1 MVVPSFRLPAVVAR
15 GAEHGHQRG
24 SGNILAG
31 GEALRF
37 HFENRLVEAK
47 PGDTIAAA
55 LYRDGQRIFSRSFK
69 YHRPRGLLCVSGKC
83 PNCLMNVDGI
93 PNVRTCITPVRDE
106 MKVKA
111 QNAYP
116 SLKTDW
122 LSITQRF
129 DWLMPVGWYY
139 KTFTHPAIWH
149 AAEPTIRRVAG
160 LGEVLSSE
168 SREYEHSWMHADTA
182 VIGGGQSGM
191 QAAVAAAARGEQVV
205 LVDDQPA
212 LGGQR
217 RYRKRAGEMP
227 ADLIEQLQT
236 FPNIRILR
244 DSYCFGLYEGNL
256 LGVLQGNPHP
266 GAVERLVHLRTQHT
280 TVATGAYETPL
291 LFPNNDLPG
300 VMLSTGVLRLL
311 HLYGVPAGKRA
322 VIVGSSGATEE
333 VSSECREAGIEVVA
347 TVSLEQVVTATG
359 SLCVKGIQTQAGN
372 FSCDLIV
379 ICGPRVPDAGL
390 AAQASGKLTWSA
402 VQGAFLP
409 TDLPGHVSVVGDAAG
424 VTLAGIATPLP
435 SSKRAFVCLC
445 TDVSSQDLCDGI
457 AEGFDHIETLKRYTT
472 ATMGPCQGRMCQLSA
487 IGICAHETGRST
499 AETGVTTS
507 RPPNPGVTLG
517 ALAGPSHHP
526 IRRTPMHYA
535 HEKLGAVWLDMSDW
549 KRPRY
554 YKTDTTSEEKACV
567 LAEYRAVREGV
578 GIIDVSTL
586 GKLDLRGVDCG
597 RLLDKVYT
605 HRFSDLRPGRVRY
618 ALMCDEGGIIL
629 DDGTISR
636 LSNDQYFVTTT
647 TGNLEFVHQWLDWY
661 LVGSGWDV
669 HITNVTAGYG
679 AMNVA
684 GPKSREVLS
693 KLTNCDLTSGA
704 FPYMACREA
713 EVAGIPIIMLRIGF
727 VGETGW
733 EIHCPAESSEA
744 LWEALLEAGQESGIR
759 PFGVEAQRL
768 LRLEKRHLIVGVDTD
783 ALTNPYEADMGWAIK
798 LEKPDFVGK
807 ALLSSA
813 AKDLSRERLIGFV
826 LDGPGL
832 PKDGSAVV
840 VDGQLAGRVTSS
852 RHSPAKQAAVGL
864 AWVKVSQAQEGATI
878 DVRVDGK
885 LVQARVTMQPFY
897 DPEGV
902 RLRQ

>member
-1 MVVPSFRLPAVVAR
+1 MKFYFQNKP
-15 GAEHGHQRG
+15 
-24 SGNILAG
+24 
-31 GEALRF
+31 
-37 HFENRLVEAK
+37 VEAQF
-47 PGDTIAAA
+47 GDTIAAA

-69 YHRPRGLLCVSGKC
+69 YHRPRGLLCVTGKC

-93 PNVRTCITPVRDE
+93 PNVRTCITPVRDH

-116 SLKTDW
+116 SLETDW

-139 KTFTHPAIWH
+139 KTFTHPAMWH
-149 AAEPTIRRVAG
+149 AAEPAIRRVAG

-168 SREYEHSWMHADTA
+168 PREYEHFWMHADTA
-182 VIGGGQSGM
+182 VIGGGRAGM
-191 QAAVAAAARGEQVV
+191 QAAVEAAAQGGQVV
-205 LVDDQPA
+205 LVDDQTT
-212 LGGQR
+212 LGGQL

-227 ADLIEQLQT
+227 GGLVQQLQAL
-236 FPNIRILR
+236 PNVRILH
-244 DSYCFGLYEGNL
+244 DSYCFGLYEDNL
-256 LGVLQGNPHP
+256 LGVLQSNPHP
-266 GAVERLVHLRTQHT
+266 GTAERLIHLRTQHT

-291 LFPNNDLPG
+291 LFLNNDLPG

-311 HLYGVPAGKRA
+311 HLYGVPAGQRA
-322 VIVGSSGATEE
+322 VIVGVSGATEE
-333 VSSECREAGIEVVA
+333 VSMALRDAGIEVVT
-347 TVSLEQVVTATG
+347 TVRAEQVVRATG
-359 SLCVKGIQTQAGN
+359 SGCVKGIQTQAGS

-379 ICGPRVPDAGL
+379 VCGPRVPDAGL
-390 AAQASGKLTWSA
+390 AAQAGAKLTWSRERA
-402 VQGAFLP
+402 AFLP
-409 TDLPGHVSVVGDAAG
+409 TALPSHVSVVGDAAG
-424 VTLAGIATPLP
+424 ETVDNIAPPLP
-435 SSKRAFVCLC
+435 ASKRAFVCLC
-445 TDVSSQDLCDGI
+445 SDVSSQDLCDGI

-487 IGICAHETGRST
+487 IGVCAHETGRST

-535 HEKLGAVWLDMSDW
+535 HEKMGAVWMDMGDW

-554 YKTDTTSEEKACV
+554 YKTDTVSEERECV

-586 GKLDLRGVDCG
+586 GKLDLRGPDCG

-636 LSNDQYFVTTT
+636 LSNDRYFVTTT
-647 TGNLEFVHQWLDWY
+647 SGNLDFVYQWLNWY
-661 LVGSGWDV
+661 LAGAGWAV
-669 HITNVTAGYG
+669 HIANVTAGYG

-684 GPKSREVLS
+684 GPGSREVLN
-693 KLTNCDLTSGA
+693 KLTDCDLTSSA
-704 FPYMACREA
+704 FPYMACRQA
-713 EVAGIPIIMLRIGF
+713 EVAGIPAIMLRIGF

-744 LWEALLEAGQESGIR
+744 LWQAVLEAGRESNIR

-783 ALTNPYEADMGWAIK
+783 ALTNPYEAEMGWAVK
-798 LEKPDFVGK
+798 LDKPDFVGK
-807 ALLSSA
+807 ALLSRA
-813 AKDLSRERLIGFV
+813 ANDLSRERLIGFV
-826 LDGPGL
+826 LREPGL
-832 PKDGSAVV
+832 PEDGAAVV

-852 RHSPAKQAAVGL
+852 RHSPAQRSAVGL
-864 AWVKVSQAQEGATI
+864 AWVKAPQAQEGATI

-897 DPEGV
+897 DPEGG

>member
-1 MVVPSFRLPAVVAR
+1 LK
-15 GAEHGHQRG
+15 
-24 SGNILAG
+24 
-31 GEALRF
+31 F
-37 HFENRLVEAK
+37 HFQDRVVEAK
-47 PGDTIAAA
+47 DGDTIAAA
-55 LYRDGQRIFSRSFK
+55 LYRSGQRIFSRSFK

-93 PNVRTCITPVRDE
+93 PNVRTCITPVRDD
-106 MKVKA
+106 MSVKS

-116 SLKTDW
+116 SLETDL

-139 KTFTHPAIWH
+139 KTFTHPAMWH
-149 AAEPTIRRVAG
+149 AAEPAIRRAAG
-160 LGEVLSSE
+160 LGEVLTTAP
-168 SREYEHSWMHADTA
+168 REYEHAWMHADTA
-182 VIGGGQSGM
+182 VIGGGWAGIL
-191 QAAVAAAARGEQVV
+191 AALEAAATGGQVV
-205 LVDDQPA
+205 LVDDQHA
-212 LGGQR
+212 LGGQG
-217 RYRKRAGEMP
+217 RYRKEAGKILV
-227 ADLIEQLQT
+227 DLIQQVQAL
-236 FPNIRILR
+236 PNVRILC

-256 LGVLQGNPHP
+256 LGVLQRDPHP
-266 GAVERLVHLRTQHT
+266 GAVERLIHLRTQHT

-311 HLYGVPAGKRA
+311 HLYGVRAGKRA
-322 VIVGSSGATEE
+322 VIVGASAVSEE
-333 VSSECREAGIEVVA
+333 VSVDLREAGIEVVRI
-347 TVSLEQVVTATG
+347 VSPEQLGAATG
-359 SLCVKGIQTQAGN
+359 SGVVKGVQTKAGD
-372 FSCDLIV
+372 FECDLV
-379 ICGPRVPDAGL
+379 VVCGPRVPDAGL
-390 AAQASGKLTWSA
+390 VSQAGGKLEWCGLK
-402 VQGAFLP
+402 GAFVPTGLP
-409 TDLPGHVSVVGDAAG
+409 DHVSVVGDAAG
-424 VTLAGIATPLP
+424 ADLVAFATPLP

-445 TDVSSQDLCDGI
+445 SDVSSQDLCDGI

-487 IGICAHETGRST
+487 IGVCARETGRSM

-535 HEKLGAVWLDMSDW
+535 HEKLGAVWMDMSDW

-554 YKTDTTSEEKACV
+554 YKAQSTSVQKDCV
-567 LAEYRAVREGV
+567 LEEYRAVREGV

-586 GKLDLRGVDCG
+586 GKLDLRGADCG

-636 LSNDQYFVTTT
+636 LSDERYFVTTT
-647 TGNLEFVHQWLDWY
+647 SGNLDFVHQWLDWY
-661 LVGSGWDV
+661 LAGSGWDV
-669 HITNVTAGYG
+669 HIANVTAGYG

-684 GPKSREVLS
+684 GPRSREVLR
-693 KLTNCDLTSGA
+693 KLTDCDLTSGA

-713 EVAGIPIIMLRIGF
+713 VVSGIPVIMLRIGF

-744 LWEALLEAGQESGIR
+744 LWEALLDAGREFGIR

-768 LRLEKRHLIVGVDTD
+768 LRLEKRHVIVGLDTD

-798 LEKPDFVGK
+798 LEKPEFVGK
-807 ALLSSA
+807 AALSRA

-826 LDGPGL
+826 LRGPGL
-832 PKDGSAVV
+832 PQDGAAIV

-852 RHSPAKQAAVGL
+852 RHSPAQQAAVGL
-864 AWVKVSQAQEGATI
+864 GWVKVAQAQEGASV

-885 LVQARVTMQPFY
+885 LVPARVTMQPFY
-897 DPEGV
+897 DPEGG